1 MAITNTKN
9 NTALVIKYTK
19 GQNQDGSPKIQSQ
32 RFSKVSGSA
41 IDEEVYNLG
50 IVSGSAIDEEVYN
63 LGIVIGSVLI
73 SEPTEIKK
81 LDDYTL
87 NEG

>member
-9 NTALVIKYTK
+9 NTALVIKYVN
-19 GQNQDGSPKIQSQ
+19 GQNQDGTPKTQSQ
-32 RFSKVSGSA
+32 KFSKISGAST
-41 IDEEVYNLG
+41 DEEIYNLG
-50 IVSGSAIDEEVYN
+50 M
-63 LGIVIGSVLI
+63 VIGAILV

>member
-1 MAITNTKN
+1 LKGVDTMAITNTKN

-32 RFSKVSGSA
+32 KFSKVSGSA
-41 IDEEVYNLG
+41 TDEEVYNLG
-50 IVSGSAIDEEVYN
+50 
-63 LGIVIGSVLI
+63 LVIGSVLI

>member
-1 MAITNTKN
+1 LKGVDTMAITNTKN

-32 RFSKVSGSA
+32 KFSKISGSA
-41 IDEEVYNLG
+41 TDEEVYNL
-50 IVSGSAIDEEVYN
+50 V
-63 LGIVIGSVLI
+63 LVIGSVLI

>member
-1 MAITNTKN
+1 MHICSLKGVDTMAITNTKN

-19 GQNQDGSPKIQSQ
+19 GQNQDDSPKIQSQ
-32 RFSKVSGSA
+32 KFSKVSGSA
-41 IDEEVYNLG
+41 T
-50 IVSGSAIDEEVYN
+50 DEEVYN

>member
-19 GQNQDGSPKIQSQ
+19 GQNQDGSPKFQIQK
-32 RFSKVSGSA
+32 FSKISVA
-41 IDEEVYNLG
+41 ATDEEVYNLG
-50 IVSGSAIDEEVYN
+50 V
-63 LGIVIGSVLI
+63 LIGSVLI

-87 NEG
+87 NQG

>member
-1 MAITNTKN
+1 LKGVDTMAITNTKN
-9 NTALVIKYTK
+9 NTALVIKYIK

-32 RFSKVSGSA
+32 KFSKVSGTA
-41 IDEEVYNLG
+41 TDEEIYNLG
-50 IVSGSAIDEEVYN
+50 V
-63 LGIVIGSVLI
+63 VIGSVLI